1 MSQMISDQKERLEI
15 LMKKSDNSS
24 EQTLQIRKEAE
35 ETKTALKNAL
45 AEIENARK
53 LEIAAQARF
62 TVEREQKE
70 KEVAVMKERYEKD
83 IERLKKTVDGVCF
96 VVFVVI
102 GVCLIRFGRW
112 RADEDV

>member
-1 MSQMISDQKERLEI
+1 MVSDQKERLEM

-53 LEIAAQARF
+53 LEIASQARF

-70 KEVAVMKERYEKD
+70 KEAAVMKERYEKD

-96 VVFVVI
+96 LLLLVLV
-102 GVCLIRFGRW
+102 
-112 RADEDV
+112 